1 VGDDRAGAAAEGA
14 GVTFWLW
21 CAIAAVGG
29 CGAITRFVL
38 DGFIGER
45 LGRGFPY
52 GTLVINL
59 SGAFGLGLL
68 SGASLAPD
76 ALLVAGTATIGSY
89 TTFSTWMLESQ
100 RLSEE
105 GDAPRA
111 AVNVLVSIVVG
122 VAAAALGRT
131 IGVQL

>member
-1 VGDDRAGAAAEGA
+1 M
-14 GVTFWLW
+14 TFWLW
-21 CAIAAVGG
+21 CAVAAVGG
-29 CGAITRFVL
+29 CGAIARFLL
-38 DGFIGER
+38 DSLVGER

-59 SGAFGLGLL
+59 SGAFALGLL
-68 SGASLAPD
+68 SGAGLAPET
-76 ALLVAGTATIGSY
+76 LLVAGTATIGSY

-100 RLSEE
+100 RLSED

-111 AVNVLVSIVVG
+111 AVNVLLSIVVG

-131 IGVQL
+131 IGGQL